1 MKIAI
6 LTQPLWTN
14 YGGILQAYALQTI
27 LKRMGHQVVV
37 VNRDFY
43 WDGGSKLSVKSLIV
57 RVGSFIK
64 TFIRIY
70 VLRKEGYILMNPLS
84 PYYHSKRSNIDPL
97 PFVRKYINQS
107 LDIRTS
113 AKLHKYF
120 KQQKFDLYVVGS
132 DQVWRPCYS
141 PCITDFFLKEVP
153 SDPKAI
159 KISYAAS
166 FGTDVWEYSVEDT
179 KKCSELLKSFD
190 AISVREASGIKL
202 CKDYLGVNAIH
213 VLDPTMLLEVEE
225 YIRLIQRAKTQVSAG
240 DVFCYVLDQ
249 NPEVE
254 HIISSIEQDGYKSF
268 YAGLDPNK
276 HKLSVEQWLRSFY
289 DAKFVVTDS
298 FHACVFSILFGK
310 PFVVI
315 KNKER
320 GTTRL
325 DSLLEMFHLN
335 YCVVES
341 YPEYVQRRKDLW
353 ESYDVKETRWILQIW
368 REKSNN
374 FFRSV
379 DLI

>member
-107 LDIRTS
+107 RDIRTS
-113 AKLHKYF
+113 KKLHKYF
-120 KQQKFDLYVVGS
+120 KQQKFDAYIVGS

-141 PCITDFFLKEVP
+141 PCITDYFLKQVP
-153 SDPKAI
+153 SDSKAI

-166 FGTDVWEYSVEDT
+166 FGVDYWEFSDEETDICAS
-179 KKCSELLKSFD
+179 LALKFD
-190 AISVREASGIKL
+190 AISVREQSGVQL
-202 CKDYLGVNAIH
+202 CKKYLGVDAVH
-213 VLDPTMLLEVEE
+213 LLDPTMLLTVDD
-225 YIRLIQRAKTQVSAG
+225 YLHLIENTKVYQSDG
-240 DVFCYVLDQ
+240 NMFCYILDE
-249 NPEVE
+249 NPEIE
-254 HIISSIEQDGYKSF
+254 HIISSLEQENFTSYRATLNQSK
-268 YAGLDPNK
+268 YNI
-276 HKLSVEQWLRSFY
+276 SVEQWLKSFY
-289 DAKFVVTDS
+289 DAELVITDS
-298 FHACVFSILFGK
+298 FHACVFSIIFKK
-310 PFVVI
+310 PFIVWA
-315 KNKER
+315 NRER
-320 GTTRL
+320 GFARL
-325 DSLLEMFHLN
+325 KSLLEIFEMQNRLIFSIADFIDRKNTLLN
-335 YCVVES
+335 N
-341 YPEYVQRRKDLW
+341 KDFKNL
-353 ESYDVKETRWILQIW
+353 ELIFQERVKDSYD
-368 REKSNN
+368 

-379 DLI
+379 GVI